1 MRPLER
7 EATIYPEQ
15 IVSAIVQ
22 DDILKDEQLLV
33 DTITEIQLKASE
45 RAIEAQTA
53 LNESLARVENVR
65 DFVSSPE
72 HILGPMGTKH
82 GEIAEHIEVEIGNA
96 KRIMSGLDPNR
107 TFDGVGRTAPE
118 DYLIDGI
125 QVQSKFING
134 ANKNL
139 DEILDHLST
148 YPDFAKNGGYYHIPK
163 DYYETIRKILSGQTE
178 GINSRTVR
186 KCLEA
191 VETIEK
197 VTGKKFS
204 ELVFPGI
211 STYKEVQLGAVD
223 KTLDGYEQEFK
234 EQHAQK
240 NAQIQEE
247 KRQQTDEASHITDPS
262 WGKAAKAGL
271 VSAVISGATMAGIKV
286 YRKTKGGKKITEFS
300 IDDWKE
306 VGYDFGKGGV
316 KGGVSGIS
324 IYWLTAKR
332 VFSAPFAGAV
342 VSDTIGVASL
352 YKDYKSG
359 KISLL
364 DFSESA
370 NALTVEAGIAAV
382 GAAVGQ
388 AVIPIPIIGAL
399 VGSVVSKAAL
409 EITKKVVG
417 NDEEKLIKSMEA
429 EFRERVSKLNNE
441 CLRILSDVNSFFDSL
456 GGFIEAALSPNAQ
469 ACLYGSIELC
479 RDLGVPESL
488 ILHSTSDLDDFMLS

>member
-240 NAQIQEE
+240 KGDPNYEADVDY
-247 KRQQTDEASHITDPS
+247 TD
-262 WGKAAKAGL
+262 
-271 VSAVISGATMAGIKV
+271 GIKLHANV
-286 YRKTKGGKKITEFS
+286 WSNIMHQKDNGFLGISTVNTFVNDKPICRRHNVCGVVASELAKRLLEA
-300 IDDWKE
+300 DDPMKLA
-306 VGYDFGKGGV
+306 K
-316 KGGVSGIS
+316 SGIV
-324 IYWLTAKR
+324 ITNEEVDKLHERNQKLEAKYGY
-332 VFSAPFAGAV
+332 FP
-342 VSDTIGVASL
+342 L
-352 YKDYKSG
+352 M
-359 KISLL
+359 
-364 DFSESA
+364 
-370 NALTVEAGIAAV
+370 
-382 GAAVGQ
+382 
-388 AVIPIPIIGAL
+388 VIQ
-399 VGSVVSKAAL
+399 K
-409 EITKKVVG
+409 
-417 NDEEKLIKSMEA
+417 N
-429 EFRERVSKLNNE
+429 
-441 CLRILSDVNSFFDSL
+441 
-456 GGFIEAALSPNAQ
+456 GG
-469 ACLYGSIELC
+469 
-479 RDLGVPESL
+479 RK
-488 ILHSTSDLDDFMLS
+488 